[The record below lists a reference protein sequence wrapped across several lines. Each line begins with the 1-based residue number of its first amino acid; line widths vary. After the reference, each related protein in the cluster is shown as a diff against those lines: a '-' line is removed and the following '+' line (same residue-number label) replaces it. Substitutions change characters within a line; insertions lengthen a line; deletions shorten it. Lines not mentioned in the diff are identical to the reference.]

1 MHKITPFLWFDD
13 QAEDAM
19 NFYLSV
25 FKHGKAGEVRR
36 YGEGSPKPG
45 TVLTASFEIEGQRFI
60 AINGGPHYKLTPA
73 ISLYVDC
80 KDQTEVDELW
90 DKLSAGGEVLRCGW
104 LTDKFGLTW
113 QIIPSALDGMLQDP
127 DPAKSSRVW
136 TAMMQMKKIDVA
148 ALQRAHAGA

>member
-1 MHKITPFLWFDD
+1 GGTIMNKITPFLWFDD
-13 QAEDAM
+13 QAEEAM

-25 FKHGKAGEVRR
+25 FKHGKVGEVRR

-60 AINGGPHYKLTPA
+60 AINGGTHYKLTPA

-80 KDQTEVDELW
+80 KDQAEVDELW
-90 DKLSAGGEVLRCGW
+90 GKLSAGGEALRCGW
-104 LTDKFGLTW
+104 LTDRFGLTW
-113 QIIPSALDGMLQDP
+113 QIIPAQLGQLLQGS

-136 TAMMQMKKIDVA
+136 GAMMQMQKIDVA
-148 ALQRAHAGA
+148 ALQ